1 MWAFLKVL
9 GVHDMNFEFWVA
21 TDAHRSHEISFS
33 LHSIFKLELNFILLT
48 GMIDDISHDFF
59 LSLKEFIASIDVLH
73 DEFFNRYFTV
83 IVYIDLVKYFVDHLI
98 SHFFIIYLLLIPEEN
113 VKLLFCNIAIMVDI
127 N

>member
-1 MWAFLKVL
+1 
-9 GVHDMNFEFWVA
+9 
-21 TDAHRSHEISFS
+21 
-33 LHSIFKLELNFILLT
+33 
-48 GMIDDISHDFF
+48 MIDDISHDFL

-113 VKLLFCNIAIMVDI
+113 VKLLFCDIAIVVYI
-127 N
+127 NEVKFLLQLPAHVILKARFLNTPINCVRI

>member
-1 MWAFLKVL
+1 
-9 GVHDMNFEFWVA
+9 
-21 TDAHRSHEISFS
+21 
-33 LHSIFKLELNFILLT
+33 
-48 GMIDDISHDFF
+48 MIDDISHDFF

-113 VKLLFCNIAIMVDI
+113 VKLLFCDIAIMVDI
-127 N
+127 NEVKFLLQLPAHVILKARFLNPSINCVRI